1 MTSTAAVPHLVAGRR
16 LSYGGAGRAMR
27 SWAATVT
34 VMVLATAGCGAVATD
49 DGRDAAG
56 AATICGNGTYHWSG
70 VRRSQELT
78 ALADPVTFPKG
89 TEHYE
94 SHLKPVGD
102 TVYRVVV
109 SPVPRGVRAAR
120 VVTAL
125 GERLKVDE
133 PLADPSEV
141 VRPEPSEYFADTGDL
156 EGAYYAWGSISLVEA
171 DFTYT
176 CGATLPVR
184 GRVRTWETV
193 GVGFLP
199 CSEPSDEDA
208 GLAAARRLCP
218 AGSPA
223 TEPV

>member
-1 MTSTAAVPHLVAGRR
+1 MRGWGAALAVVVL
-16 LSYGGAGRAMR
+16 GAG
-27 SWAATVT
+27 S
-34 VMVLATAGCGAVATD
+34 AGCGVTA
-49 DGRDAAG
+49 GSSRLAAD
-56 AATICGNGTYHWSG
+56 AATICAHGTYQWSG
-70 VRRSQELT
+70 VRQWQQLT

-94 SHLKPVGD
+94 STLKPVDD

-109 SPVPRGVRAAR
+109 SRVPKGVGAAR
-120 VVTAL
+120 VITAL
-125 GERLKVDE
+125 GDRLKVDV

-141 VRPEPSEYFADTGDL
+141 MRPEQSQYFDDTSDL
-156 EGAYYAWGSISLVEA
+156 EGPYYAWGSISLVEA

-176 CGATLPVR
+176 CGSTAPVR
-184 GRVRTWETV
+184 GHVRTWETV

-199 CSEPSDEDA
+199 CSEPLYDIAEQA
-208 GLAAARRLCP
+208 AHAAALRLCP

>member
-1 MTSTAAVPHLVAGRR
+1 MTSTAAVPQRLAGRR
-16 LSYGGAGRAMR
+16 PSYGGGGCGGLGCD
-27 SWAATVT
+27 VT
-34 VMVLATAGCGAVATD
+34 AVVLATAGCGAVATD
-49 DGRDAAG
+49 DGRAAAG
-56 AATICGNGTYHWSG
+56 AATICAHGTYRWSG
-70 VRRSQELT
+70 VRQWQEVT
-78 ALADPVTFPKG
+78 ALADPVTLPKG

-94 SHLKPVGD
+94 SNLKPVDD

-109 SPVPRGVRAAR
+109 SHVPKGVRAAR
-120 VVTAL
+120 VITAL
-125 GERLKVDE
+125 GDRLKVDT

-141 VRPEPSEYFADTGDL
+141 MRPEQSQFFSDTGEL
-156 EGAYYAWGSISLVEA
+156 EGPYYSWGSISLVEA

-176 CGATLPVR
+176 CGYTAPVR
-184 GRVRTWETV
+184 GHVRTWETV

-208 GLAAARRLCP
+208 GRTAALRLCP

>member
-1 MTSTAAVPHLVAGRR
+1 MRGWGAALAVVVL
-16 LSYGGAGRAMR
+16 GAG
-27 SWAATVT
+27 S
-34 VMVLATAGCGAVATD
+34 AGCGVT
-49 DGRDAAG
+49 AG
-56 AATICGNGTYHWSG
+56 SSRLSADAATICAHGTYQWSG
-70 VRRSQELT
+70 VQRRQELT

-94 SHLKPVGD
+94 STLKPVDD

-109 SPVPRGVRAAR
+109 SRVPKGVGAAR
-120 VVTAL
+120 VITAL
-125 GERLKVDE
+125 GDRLKVDV

-141 VRPEPSEYFADTGDL
+141 MRPEQSQYVDDTADL
-156 EGAYYAWGSISLVEA
+156 EGPYYAWGSISLVEA

-176 CGATLPVR
+176 CGSTAPVR
-184 GRVRTWETV
+184 GHVRTWETV

-199 CSEPSDEDA
+199 CSEPLYDIAEQ
-208 GLAAARRLCP
+208 AAHTAALRLCP